1 MVQLLGQWG
10 HGAVQGNKGNAVAA
24 LLSLCPFLP
33 PFSVGLFHLC
43 FGVDELKSLVLKREN
58 ELWPR
63 HVWVAPLLDRTVAVM
78 SGSRTNINSGDI
90 FDRTTRGCIVV
101 SAQGVYD
108 YAAMHIR

>member
-1 MVQLLGQWG
+1 LVQLLGQWG

-58 ELWPR
+58 QLWPR
-63 HVWVAPLLDRTVAVM
+63 HVMGCSVA
-78 SGSRTNINSGDI
+78 GSDSCSDEWLQDQYKFWRH
-90 FDRTTRGCIVV
+90 FR
-101 SAQGVYD
+101 
-108 YAAMHIR
+108 